1 MYLAFFLV
9 YAVSHGGQLFSRAR
23 REPRTSLSHCRLK
36 VRMKQPLQPPLWL
49 PSALHLAH
57 GLIAGGAGYM
67 LARAAVLYN
76 YAEPGSPR
84 ATGALLAIVLLTL
97 FEVGY
102 VAFLLARRSKVRRL
116 WREADAAMRNGKFE
130 AAEFLLVQLLR
141 FTDYRI
147 GPQPVLFALGSA
159 KEGMGQDREA
169 AVLYRRCG
177 DYPPALTALALLQLR
192 RGHNLRAAE
201 ALRKLLAR
209 RPGETAG
216 TVLLAVA
223 LFRNGSG
230 EAAARV
236 LRRAL
241 EQRPKSEMLRQNLSR
256 VESGTEPSL
265 LIERPQAAS
274 LPAGQPGVAQ
284 ARTPV

>member
-1 MYLAFFLV
+1 
-9 YAVSHGGQLFSRAR
+9 
-23 REPRTSLSHCRLK
+23 
-36 VRMKQPLQPPLWL
+36 MKQPLHPPLWL
-49 PSALHLAH
+49 PSALHIAH

-76 YAEPGSPR
+76 HAEPGSPR

-97 FEVGY
+97 FETGY
-102 VAFLLARRSKVRRL
+102 VAYLLAKRSKVRRL
-116 WREADAAMRNGKFE
+116 WREADAAMRAGKFD
-130 AAEFLLVQLLR
+130 AAEYLLLQLLR
-141 FTDYRI
+141 FSDYRL

-159 KEGMGQDREA
+159 KEGLGQDREA

-177 DYPPALTALALLQLR
+177 DYPPALTALAMLQLQ
-192 RGHNLRAAE
+192 RGQNLQAAD
-201 ALRKLLAR
+201 ALRKLLAK
-209 RPGETAG
+209 RPGETAA
-216 TVLLAVA
+216 TVLLALA
-223 LFRNGSG
+223 LFRAGSA
-230 EAAARV
+230 EAAARA

-265 LIERPQAAS
+265 VIERPQATT